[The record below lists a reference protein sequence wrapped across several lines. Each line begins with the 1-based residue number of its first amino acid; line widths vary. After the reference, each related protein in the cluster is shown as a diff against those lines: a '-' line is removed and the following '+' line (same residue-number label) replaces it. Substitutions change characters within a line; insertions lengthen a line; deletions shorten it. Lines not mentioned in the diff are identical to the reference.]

1 MLRQLVC
8 AIAVTGLVAGC
19 SGGDDK
25 AGDNPSED
33 PSAGQSGGQTPSGP
47 TAQAFDPPKLFGPLG
62 GLKVTQDK
70 KRSSWDPLPGMFKDV
85 ALWVGLD
92 GLHGRKLPGG
102 DGFDAPADGTEV
114 IRTGGSSS
122 SPSESESA
130 GVTPSETAS
139 AGSTPG
145 ATSSPTGNGK
155 GVDTTDATAPVP
167 VKLNGKDVVVVAYYQ
182 KVLATGTTKDH
193 LQIRFQWIDPAAGEV
208 VSTADV
214 DVTATIGEDE
224 LDSGLGAL
232 ITTDLVVDTATGQAA
247 VGLAPASLIGAKSGT
262 FGVFG
267 DPATK
272 KGGTVPFLEPAGL
285 SKGVMVGAFGKDNS
299 RRTLAGVDVN
309 TKASKF
315 TGLKGVFYLEPIG
328 HGDKHAYFWAETY
341 DTKTSKESHAVY
353 AVDMA
358 TGRPIAAPSTH
369 DNPLTD
375 LGCDNDQTVVV
386 CASRGEARTRE
397 IIGFDDS
404 TGKKKWGWGGENSPR
419 VVPIVGPL
427 FHGVVYGRTQNGPA
441 LLDAAT
447 GKDIPV
453 PSGTASQTPGATPT
467 ETASNGETPAETPT
481 DVSSPG
487 TTPSIFGDEFES
499 GSPAYSSDGK
509 LIAPQAVSEYGAVSI
524 REDFETGT
532 LESGPVAVV
541 LQAIG

>member
-8 AIAVTGLVAGC
+8 AVAVTGLIAGC
-19 SGGDDK
+19 SGGDDQS
-25 AGDNPSED
+25 GDNPSGD
-33 PSAGQSGGQTPSGP
+33 PSAGQSSGETPAGP

-62 GLKVTQDK
+62 GLKITPDK
-70 KRSSWDPLPGMFKDV
+70 NKSTWDPQPGMFKDV

-92 GLHGRKLPGG
+92 GLHGRKLPTG

-114 IRTGGSSS
+114 VRTGGSSS
-122 SPSESESA
+122 SPSASETA
-130 GVTPSETAS
+130 SETAS

-145 ATSSPTGNGK
+145 ATSSPTGNGQ
-155 GVDTTDATAPVP
+155 GVNTMDATAPAP
-167 VKLNGKDVVVVAYYQ
+167 AKLNGKDVVVVAYYQ
-182 KVLATGTTKDH
+182 KVLATGTSKDR

-208 VSTADV
+208 VSSTDV
-214 DVTATIGEDE
+214 DVTATIGEEEVDAG
-224 LDSGLGAL
+224 LDAS
-232 ITTDLVVDTATGQAA
+232 ITTDVVVDGATGQAA

-272 KGGTVPFLEPAGL
+272 KGSTIPFLEPAGL
-285 SKGVMVGAFGKDNS
+285 SKGVLVGAIGKDNT

-309 TKASKF
+309 TKATKF
-315 TGLKGVFYLEPIG
+315 TGLKGVFYLEPVG
-328 HGDKHAYFWAETY
+328 HGDKHAYFWAESY
-341 DTKTSKESHAVY
+341 NAKTSKESYAVY

-358 TGRPIAAPSTH
+358 TGRPTPAPSTH

-375 LGCDNDQTVVV
+375 LNCDKDQTMVV
-386 CASRGEARTRE
+386 CASRGEAPNRE
-397 IIGFDDS
+397 IIGFDDA
-404 TGKKKWGWGGENSPR
+404 TGTKKWGWGGEKSPR
-419 VVPIVGPL
+419 VVPVVGPV
-427 FHGVVYGRTQNGPA
+427 FHGVVYGYTPNGPA

-453 PSGTASQTPGATPT
+453 PSGAASPTPGGTPSQTPG
-467 ETASNGETPAETPT
+467 NGETPSDA
-481 DVSSPG
+481 SSPG
-487 TTPSIFGDEFES
+487 ATPSVFGDEFEA
-499 GSPAYSSDGK
+499 GSPAYTSDGK

-524 REDFETGT
+524 REDFETGP

>member
-8 AIAVTGLVAGC
+8 AVAVTGLIAGC

-25 AGDNPSED
+25 SSDNPSGD
-33 PSAGQSGGQTPSGP
+33 PSAGQSGATPSGP
-47 TAQAFDPPKLFGPLG
+47 TAKAFDPPKLFDALG
-62 GLKVTQDK
+62 GFIVTPVQG
-70 KRSSWDPLPGMFKDV
+70 RSSWDPQPGMFKDV

-102 DGFDAPADGTEV
+102 EGFDAPADGTEV
-114 IRTGGSSS
+114 VRTDGSSS
-122 SPSESESA
+122 GSTDSETPSE
-130 GVTPSETAS
+130 TPSETAS
-139 AGSTPG
+139 AGSTPT
-145 ATSSPTGNGK
+145 ATGNGK
-155 GVDTTDATAPVP
+155 GLDTKDATAPVP
-167 VKLNGKDVVVVAYYQ
+167 AKLNGKDVVVVAYYQ

-193 LQIRFQWIDPAAGEV
+193 LQVRFQWIDPAAGEV

-214 DVTATIGEDE
+214 DVTPTIGEE
-224 LDSGLGAL
+224 EVNAGLDAS
-232 ITTDLVVDTATGQAA
+232 ITTKLVVDTATGQAA
-247 VGLAPASLIGAKSGT
+247 VGLAPASLIGAKAGT

-272 KGGTVPFLEPAGL
+272 KGTTVPFLEPAGL

-309 TKASKF
+309 TKATKF
-315 TGLKGVFYLEPIG
+315 TGLKGVYYLEPIG
-328 HGDKHAYFWAETY
+328 HGDKHAYFWGELY

-358 TGRPIAAPSTH
+358 TGRPTQAPSAH

-375 LGCDNDQTVVV
+375 LNCFNDRTAVV
-386 CASRGEARTRE
+386 CASRGEAPTRE

-404 TGKKKWGWGGENSPR
+404 TGKKAWGWGGENSPR
-419 VVPIVGPL
+419 VVPVVNTL
-427 FHGVVYGRTQNGPA
+427 FHGVVYGYTPNGPA
-441 LLDAAT
+441 LLDAAG

-453 PSGTASQTPGATPT
+453 PSGSTGETPGATPT
-467 ETASNGETPAETPT
+467 ETPGGETPT
-481 DVSSPG
+481 DASSPG
-487 TTPSIFGDEFES
+487 STPTVTFGDEFES
-499 GSPAYSSDGK
+499 GSPAYTTDGK
-509 LIAPQAVSEYGAVSI
+509 LVAPQAVSEYGAVTI
-524 REDFETGT
+524 REDVETGS

>member
-8 AIAVTGLVAGC
+8 AVAVTGLIAGC
-19 SGGDDK
+19 SGDDK
-25 AGDNPSED
+25 AGDNSSGD
-33 PSAGQSGGQTPSGP
+33 PSAGQSNGQTPSGP

-70 KRSSWDPLPGMFKDV
+70 KRSSWDPQPGMFKDV

-92 GLHGRKLPGG
+92 GLHGRKLPAG

-130 GVTPSETAS
+130 GETPSDS
-139 AGSTPG
+139 GSVSSTPE

-155 GVDTTDATAPVP
+155 GVDTLDATAPVP

-182 KVLATGTTKDH
+182 KALATGTTKDH
-193 LQIRFQWIDPAAGEV
+193 LQIRFQWIDPSAGEV

-214 DVTATIGEDE
+214 DVTATIGEDQLNAG
-224 LDSGLGAL
+224 LDAS
-232 ITTDLVVDTATGQAA
+232 ITTDVVVDTATGQAA
-247 VGLAPASLIGAKSGT
+247 VGLAPASLIGAKSGV

-285 SKGVMVGAFGKDNS
+285 SKGVMVGAIGKDNS

-309 TKASKF
+309 TKATKF
-315 TGLKGVFYLEPIG
+315 AGLKGVFYLEPIG
-328 HGDKHAYFWAETY
+328 HGDKHAYFWAESY

-353 AVDMA
+353 AVDLA
-358 TGRPIAAPSTH
+358 TGRPTPAPSAH

-375 LGCDNDQTVVV
+375 LDCNRDQTAVV
-386 CASRGEARTRE
+386 CTSRGEAPNRE
-397 IIGFDDS
+397 ITGFDDA
-404 TGKKKWGWGGENSPR
+404 TGKKKWGWGGDNSPR
-419 VVPIVGPL
+419 VVPVVSTV
-427 FHGVVYGRTQNGPA
+427 FHGVVYGQTPNGPA

-453 PSGTASQTPGATPT
+453 PSGTASPTTTGTPG
-467 ETASNGETPAETPT
+467 NGETPTESPT

-487 TTPSIFGDEFES
+487 TTPSAFGDEFEA
-499 GSPAYSSDGK
+499 GSPAYSTDGK

-524 REDFETGT
+524 RDDFETGP